1 MIGVRE
7 LLADQSFYKT
17 SETKRISKAAEAI
30 IQWAKRP
37 YADHFIQFSRDI
49 LADLQGYFTSKKS
62 IQAKREHLCTRYH
75 AL

>member
-17 SETKRISKAAEAI
+17 SETKRILKTAEAI
-30 IQWAKRP
+30 IQWAERP

-49 LADLQGYFTSKKS
+49 LADLQGYFTYKKS
-62 IQAKREHLCTRYH
+62 IQAEREHLCTRYQ